1 MQTSP
6 PHLGEGTLARFA
18 SQGGGAVGVGLSGGA
33 EPSMQ
38 TSPPHLGEG
47 TLARFASQGGG
58 AVGVE
63 PWLALRAKGEGLKKF
78 FGHFVCKLQVVL

>member
-1 MQTSP
+1 
-6 PHLGEGTLARFA
+6 
-18 SQGGGAVGVGLSGGA
+18 
-33 EPSMQ
+33 MQ

-63 PWLALRAKGEGLKKF
+63 PWLALRAKGEGLKKV